1 MNSQNVQSQ
10 AVYTNWA
17 DVEVDLH
24 KHNSDMTAPST
35 FLQPYI
41 PVVIKQTITSYTELI
56 AVNITNAM
64 CCKKILHV
72 PCYMKL

>member
-1 MNSQNVQSQ
+1 
-10 AVYTNWA
+10 
-17 DVEVDLH
+17 
-24 KHNSDMTAPST
+24 MTAPST